1 MTSSPG
7 NKTDRIGPFLTWVPI
22 LFISFIYIAGY
33 FVGTGGSVN
42 FSALGHDFIR
52 FILPLTILYAM
63 HHYLLMNLVYLKG
76 HVRVYF
82 LSAAVLLAVYAGAL
96 WLSSDILY
104 QHPAPKEDTRPPR
117 PEGDHKEPE
126 PPPAGPHHG
135 HPGPPGHKPDK
146 GHGPKGKFDK
156 KHKKGPS
163 PLSIDIILAILLMGA
178 DFTASVSRRLT
189 EERRRRVLIE
199 REHLKNELDYLK
211 AQLNPHFLMN
221 TLNNIHAM
229 VEINPEEAQKMLIE
243 LSRLLRYVLYE
254 GSRTL
259 TSLSQE
265 IDFIESYLALM
276 TKRHSPRRLSVSFK
290 VDVDDAN
297 ASQLPPLLF
306 IVIIENAF
314 KHGISPLGPTILD
327 ISLSTLPGN
336 LLSFVCTNTRWPQAA
351 SDKTDG
357 GLGLK
362 NLCKRLDLIFGDR
375 YTLDISSDQTSFT
388 VSLTIPLQNA

>member
-63 HHYLLMNLVYLKG
+63 HHYLLMNLVYLQG

-117 PEGDHKEPE
+117 PEDEPQK
-126 PPPAGPHHG
+126 
-135 HPGPPGHKPDK
+135 PGPPPGGHHAPKHGK

-259 TSLSQE
+259 TPLSQE

-290 VDVDDAN
+290 VDVGDAN
-297 ASQLPPLLF
+297 VSQLPPLLF

-314 KHGISPLGPTILD
+314 KHGISPLGPTALD

-362 NLCKRLDLIFGDR
+362 NLRKRLDLIFGDR